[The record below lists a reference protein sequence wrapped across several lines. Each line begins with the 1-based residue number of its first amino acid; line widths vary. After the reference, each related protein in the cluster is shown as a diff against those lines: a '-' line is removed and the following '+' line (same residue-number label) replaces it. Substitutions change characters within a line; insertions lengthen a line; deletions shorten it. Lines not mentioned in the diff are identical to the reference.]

1 MKAFYLLFLF
11 SIVSFGQHTDNDG
24 YGKSAPERPT
34 YANSF
39 YGNGTAPKN
48 LHLNGRTIEKSDFD
62 ISDIDCDEVG
72 KVVVKVV
79 VNKQGRVISAAMSRG
94 TTNSSACLVNPCIEK
109 AKSFTWKADA
119 NAPDTQIGY
128 IVFVFAIIMP

>member
-24 YGKSAPERPT
+24 YGKGAPERPT

-39 YGNGTAPKN
+39 YGSGRAPKN
-48 LHLNGRTIEKSDFD
+48 FHLNGRTIEKSDFD
-62 ISDIDCDEVG
+62 LSDIDCDEVG

-94 TTNSSACLVNPCIEK
+94 TTNSSACLVKPCIEK
-109 AKSFTWKADA
+109 AKSFTWKADT

>member
-24 YGKSAPERPT
+24 YGKGAPERPT

-62 ISDIDCDEVG
+62 LSDIDCDEVG

-109 AKSFTWKADA
+109 AKSFTWKADT

-128 IVFVFAIIMP
+128 IVFAIIMP

>member
-24 YGKSAPERPT
+24 YGKGAPERPT

-62 ISDIDCDEVG
+62 LSDIDCDEVG
-72 KVVVKVV
+72 KVVVRVV
-79 VNKQGRVISAAMSRG
+79 VNKQGRVISAAMSR
-94 TTNSSACLVNPCIEK
+94 
-109 AKSFTWKADA
+109 
-119 NAPDTQIGY
+119 
-128 IVFVFAIIMP
+128 

>member
-1 MKAFYLLFLF
+1 MKAFYILFLF
-11 SIVSFGQHTDNDG
+11 STMTFGQLTDSDG
-24 YGKSAPERPT
+24 YGKGVPDRPT

-62 ISDIDCDEVG
+62 LSDIDCDEVG

-79 VNKQGRVISAAMSRG
+79 VNKQGRVISAAMSKG

-109 AKSFTWKADA
+109 AKSFTWKADT
-119 NAPDTQIGY
+119 NAPDAQIGY
-128 IVFVFAIIMP
+128 VVFVIAIITP

>member
-24 YGKSAPERPT
+24 YGKGAPERPT

-39 YGNGTAPKN
+39 YGNGIAPKN

-62 ISDIDCDEVG
+62 LSDIDCDEVG

-109 AKSFTWKADA
+109 AKSFTWKADT

-128 IVFVFAIIMP
+128 IVFAIIMP

>member
-24 YGKSAPERPT
+24 YGKGAPERPT

-39 YGNGTAPKN
+39 YGNGIAPKS

-62 ISDIDCDEVG
+62 LSDIDCDEVG

-109 AKSFTWKADA
+109 AKSFTWKADT

-128 IVFVFAIIMP
+128 IVFAIIMP

>member
-1 MKAFYLLFLF
+1 MKAFYLLFFF

-24 YGKSAPERPT
+24 YGKGAPEIPT

-62 ISDIDCDEVG
+62 LSDIDCDEVG

-109 AKSFTWKADA
+109 AKSFSWKADA

-128 IVFVFAIIMP
+128 VVFAIIMP

>member
-1 MKAFYLLFLF
+1 MKAFYLLFFF

-24 YGKSAPERPT
+24 YGKGAPERPT

-79 VNKQGRVISAAMSRG
+79 VNKQGRVISAAMSKG

-128 IVFVFAIIMP
+128 VVFVFAIIMP

>member
-24 YGKSAPERPT
+24 YGKGAPERPT

-128 IVFVFAIIMP
+128 IVFVIIMP